1 VEDEEQPKLSLGLF
15 ARQFRAFDRDGLTAE
30 FDVPDHWQIT
40 TMSPSGAYLMPPAP
54 QGQQRQNPQAV
65 RAVVVRCQNSAGRL
79 ARSADTAHAA

>member
-40 TMSPSGAYLMPPAP
+40 TMSAFGRIPHAAGTARPAT
-54 QGQQRQNPQAV
+54 AE
-65 RAVVVRCQNSAGRL
+65 SAGG
-79 ARSADTAHAA
+79 ARRRRPLSELSWPAGEIR